1 MADPVKA
8 TALIHQP
15 KYLWYDGYEVDSI
28 PFFLSKNFVRR
39 SYTVLNEADFVNTK
53 MFPDRD
59 AVEAF
64 FRRTGTVVELTVC
77 PSCREKYDA
86 EVQSHDCEYSEEKD
100 SWGYTDYAVRPDN
113 SESSEGSSSADDL
126 ESG

>member
-15 KYLWYDGYEVDSI
+15 KYLWYDGYNVTSE
-28 PFFLSKNFVRR
+28 PFFCERNTVRR
-39 SYTVLNEADFVNTK
+39 SWTVLNEADFSNTSL
-53 MFPDRD
+53 FSDSD
-59 AVEAF
+59 AIDTF
-64 FRRTGTVVELTVC
+64 FRRTGKIVELTAC

-86 EVQSHDCEYSEEKD
+86 EVSSHECEYSEEED
-100 SWGYTDYAVRPDN
+100 SWGNINYAFRFPDPEN
-113 SESSEGSSSADDL
+113 PESLSSADDL